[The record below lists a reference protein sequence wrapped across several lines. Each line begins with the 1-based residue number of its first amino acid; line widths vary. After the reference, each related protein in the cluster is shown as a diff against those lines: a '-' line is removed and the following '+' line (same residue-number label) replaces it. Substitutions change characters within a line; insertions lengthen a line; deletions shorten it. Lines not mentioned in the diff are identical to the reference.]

1 MGCDGSESHC
11 NRSLSPR
18 GFENRGFGNRGIE
31 NQEWSPEFFGWNG
44 SKPVITEDSPI
55 STIRSIA
62 VKVRRF
68 IVGRNLQTEPLEIFP
83 CMFAG
88 AVLSFR
94 VKLFAIG
101 AP

>member
-1 MGCDGSESHC
+1 
-11 NRSLSPR
+11 
-18 GFENRGFGNRGIE
+18 
-31 NQEWSPEFFGWNG
+31 
-44 SKPVITEDSPI
+44 
-55 STIRSIA
+55 